1 MHDSIRVGK
10 PGGVGQ
16 MSRAWRALGRCRA
29 AFLPRY
35 NARMLSLAFATIAF
49 FVASYFI
56 RRYLD
61 ETGIPKT
68 LVRGL
73 VVFILAL
80 AAAYGVAFVVDRAAG
95 LAG

>member
-1 MHDSIRVGK
+1 
-10 PGGVGQ
+10 
-16 MSRAWRALGRCRA
+16 MSRAERALERSRA

-35 NARMLSLAFATIAF
+35 NARMLSLVFGTIAF

-56 RRYLD
+56 RRYLN
-61 ETGIPKT
+61 EIGIPKT

-73 VVFILAL
+73 VVFVLAL
-80 AAAYGVAFVVDRAAG
+80 AAAYGVAFIVEWGAG